1 MTRGSELRPLRV
13 AFVTPAWPGVQTPNG
28 IATAVSHLAS
38 GLQDAGHEV
47 TIIAHW
53 LDAPHDHPRVIA
65 LPDARLRLVDRL
77 RRKLDPEGWQVRFVA
92 DQHVE
97 AIRRAVALYGVEVVV
112 MEETQGWVGEI
123 RAKVSVPVVAT
134 LHGPW
139 WLHRMAGS
147 APDDAASARREA
159 REARGLRRVDG
170 ITSPSNEVL
179 RQTEA
184 RWGLPKVPAA
194 VIPNPFP
201 APAQGIDLTDELLN
215 HVLFVGRFDHIK
227 GGDIVVDAFASIAA
241 AHPAAQFTFVGP
253 DEGLPRAGGGID
265 RLSDRLAR
273 LPEPVRSRIRAVGR
287 QSRAEVAALRARHG
301 VTLVASRYENFGGT
315 LIEAMAVG
323 SAVVSTSVGGQKE
336 IATHEETALMVPPED
351 AEAMARACLRLM
363 RDPALARRLG
373 AAARNHVKANYAPD
387 VIARRMADF
396 LASVRRQ

>member
-1 MTRGSELRPLRV
+1 MTRGREARPLRV

-28 IATAVSHLAS
+28 IATAVSHLAA
-38 GLQDAGHEV
+38 GLQGAGHEV

-65 LPDARLRLVDRL
+65 MPDARPRLVDRL
-77 RRKLDPEGWQVRFVA
+77 RAKLDPEGGLFRSIVDR
-92 DQHVE
+92 HVK
-97 AIRRAVALYGVEVVV
+97 AIGRAIALHGVEVVV
-112 MEETQGWVGEI
+112 MEETQGWVGDI
-123 RAKVSVPVVAT
+123 RGKVSVPIVAT

-159 REARGLRRVDG
+159 REARGLQLVDG
-170 ITSPSNEVL
+170 ITSPSDVVL
-179 RQTEA
+179 RQTA
-184 RWGLPKVPAA
+184 ALWGLPKVPAA

-201 APAQGIDLTDELLN
+201 VPAQGIDLTDDLLN

-227 GGDIVVDAFASIAA
+227 GGDLVVDAFALIAA
-241 AHPAAQFTFVGP
+241 AHPAARFTFVGP
-253 DEGLPRAGGGID
+253 DDGLPRAGGGRD
-265 RLSDRLAR
+265 MMSDRLAR
-273 LPEPVRSRIRAVGR
+273 LPEPIRSRISAVGR
-287 QSRAEVAALRARHG
+287 LSREDVARLRARHG
-301 VTLVASRYENFGGT
+301 ITLVASRYENFGGT

-336 IATHEETALMVPPED
+336 IATHEETALMVPSGD
-351 AEAMARACLRLM
+351 AEAMADACLRLM
-363 RDPALARRLG
+363 RDPSLARRLG
-373 AAARNHVKANYAPD
+373 TAARRHVSASYAPD